1 MDVRKVLLRVL
12 YWLAVLAVSI
22 AILVGLITLL
32 ESRDSSSINGGAW
45 IAALKACLSSASP
58 S

>member
-1 MDVRKVLLRVL
+1 MDVRKVLLKVL

-32 ESRDSSSINGGAW
+32 ESRDSSSINGGVL
-45 IAALKACLSSASP
+45 ISSPARF
-58 S
+58 